1 MVNNMTNAHKFLDH
15 YNELDQLL
23 AKSLNQPDY
32 ASFRDK
38 VRVLSERN
46 AVIKRYKDD
55 LFQLGNLRNAIS
67 HQSKGGVP
75 IADPFE
81 ETVQLIQKIL
91 EEFKN
96 PKRVIPAFQFVV
108 FTVTPDTPLI
118 DLLQEMKTQNF
129 SQAPILDNYGK
140 VIEVIS
146 TNTISRWLFAEYRN
160 EYIDLTAAKIS
171 DLMPHIEVKE
181 NYTLISR
188 NTTVYEAAEIY
199 LKKSKEKKSQLDC
212 LIITQNGKASEKL
225 MGIVCIE
232 DIAPYLMD

>member
-1 MVNNMTNAHKFLDH
+1 MTNAHKLLDY
-15 YNELDQLL
+15 YNELDRLF
-23 AKSLNQPDY
+23 AKALNQSDHIPF
-32 ASFRDK
+32 SQRIRDLIPRNSI
-38 VRVLSERN
+38 VRS
-46 AVIKRYKDD
+46 YKDD

-75 IADPFE
+75 IAEPLE

-96 PKRVIPAFQFVV
+96 PKRVIPVFQFEV

-129 SQAPILDNYGK
+129 SQAPILDTDGK
-140 VIEVIS
+140 MIEVIS
-146 TNTISRWLFAEYRN
+146 TNTISRWLFAEYEN
-160 EYIDLTAAKIS
+160 QLIDLTAAKIS
-171 DLMPHIEVKE
+171 DLMLHIETKE
-181 NYTLISR
+181 NYALISR

>member
-1 MVNNMTNAHKFLDH
+1 MTNAHKFLDY

-23 AKSLNQPDY
+23 AKALNQADY
-32 ASFRDK
+32 VSFRDK
-38 VRVLSERN
+38 VRDLSTKN
-46 AVIKRYKDD
+46 AVIKRYRDD
-55 LFQLGNLRNAIS
+55 LFQLGNLRNAIA
-67 HQSKGGVP
+67 HQTKGGAP
-75 IADPFE
+75 IAEPFE

-96 PKRVIPAFQFVV
+96 PKRVIPAFQFEV
-108 FTVTPDTPLI
+108 FTVTPFTPLI

-129 SQAPILDNYGK
+129 SQAPILNTDGN

-146 TNTISRWLFAEYRN
+146 TNTISRWLFAEYEN
-160 EYIDLTAAKIS
+160 QLIDLTAAKIS
-171 DLMPHIEVKE
+171 DLMPHIETKE
-181 NYTLISR
+181 NYALTSR